1 MSSSVKGSFLLFV
14 LMFSLWFILS
24 GKVELFLLIFGAIS
38 SLIVALWTKDLVFR
52 ECNYKRCIKLF
63 FRFLKYIPWLIYQI
77 ALANLH
83 VLYLVF
89 HPKMKELIE
98 PHIITFQTDLKTDLA
113 IVTMANSIT
122 LTPGTITIS
131 ATIDGRFRVH
141 ALDKTLASSLPGD
154 MEKKILRIFEED
166 E

>member
-1 MSSSVKGSFLLFV
+1 MSNFIKGFLLLFV
-14 LMFSLWFILS
+14 LMFSTWFILS

-38 SLIVALWTKDLVFR
+38 SSIVALWARNLVFQ
-52 ECNYKRCIKLF
+52 EYNYKKGIKIF
-63 FRFLKYIPWLIYQI
+63 FRFVKYIPWLLYQI
-77 ALANLH
+77 ALANIH

-89 HPKMKELIE
+89 HPRMKELIE

-131 ATIDGRFRVH
+131 ATVDGKFKVH
-141 ALDKTLASSLPGD
+141 ALDKMLASSLPGD
-154 MEKKILRIFEED
+154 MEKKILRIFED